1 MRNTPNKP
9 PTFGLI
15 SLMCHDESGPR
26 AFRTPTLTSA
36 PSAVRAGPTDHVP
49 RAGTAG
55 MSASRSSPSTKRHRL
70 PFREGAAR
78 HPGGGADLGQP
89 LHPRLRKVHRQIVA
103 AAVPGQE
110 AITRDNVTRRVAA
123 V

>member
-1 MRNTPNKP
+1 
-9 PTFGLI
+9 
-15 SLMCHDESGPR
+15 
-26 AFRTPTLTSA
+26 
-36 PSAVRAGPTDHVP
+36 
-49 RAGTAG
+49 

-78 HPGGGADLGQP
+78 HPGGWADLGQP
-89 LHPRLRKVHRQIVA
+89 PHPGCGRSTGRSS

-123 V
+123 VVCYRVIAPL